1 MRKNIM
7 SIDKFQYVKSAYNI
21 ESRKWESIEPT
32 LPKIGSVLI
41 YIPRNQH
48 TT

>member
-7 SIDKFQYVKSAYNI
+7 NIDKFHYVKSAYTI
-21 ESRKWESIEPT
+21 DSRNWESIEPK
-32 LPKIGSVLI
+32 LPKIGSILI